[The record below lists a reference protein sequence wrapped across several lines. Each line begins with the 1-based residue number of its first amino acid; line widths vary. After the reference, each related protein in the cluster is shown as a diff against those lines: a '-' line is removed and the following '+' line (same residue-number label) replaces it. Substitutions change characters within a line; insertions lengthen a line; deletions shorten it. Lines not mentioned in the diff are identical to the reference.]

1 MRSMRIRPAETTVGL
16 PIISRHPARPRV
28 RPPCSVS
35 TELPELCRH
44 GFGAERTTRCARSSV
59 PAPPHAELYNCCTG
73 LFGGLI
79 ARRQPP
85 FRTDCPRDWTPP
97 SGHPLFAPSGGEDYQ
112 IGWCEIP
119 QRIKELAWKCA
130 RWHLILH

>member
-1 MRSMRIRPAETTVGL
+1 MQARFRRGADDKMCTVVRARAATRRVVQLL
-16 PIISRHPARPRV
+16 PDFSEGV
-28 RPPCSVS
+28 
-35 TELPELCRH
+35 
-44 GFGAERTTRCARSSV
+44 
-59 PAPPHAELYNCCTG
+59 
-73 LFGGLI
+73 I

-97 SGHPLFAPSGGEDYQ
+97 SGHPLFAPSAGEDYQ

-130 RWHLILH
+130 RW